1 MVIETGRAEKL
12 PPHDI
17 EAEEAV
23 IASLL
28 VDPEAI
34 YRVAPVLKPDD
45 FFREKN
51 AWAFEACLALWERNE
66 SINQITVSHELARR
80 GRLEEVGGAAY
91 LSRLVTELPT
101 SVGVEHYA
109 ALVQRDSSY
118 RRLISAAGQIAQM
131 AYHAGPDVGNVLA
144 RAETL
149 IAAIR
154 QGESIRDFVHVKELL
169 EGYLASA
176 DAVTG
181 SVAAQARAITTGFMD
196 LDTLLG
202 GLKRSDFIVVAARPS
217 VGKTSLALNFARN
230 ASMRQGANVGI
241 FSIEM
246 ANEQIVQR
254 LLAAESGVDSTR
266 LIFGSHSDREQ
277 GKIVNAL
284 GVLSE
289 LNVYFD
295 DTAMLSVAEMRAKAR
310 RLDLELRA
318 RSRGQDAEH
327 GLDMLIVDHL
337 QLMHGGGR
345 QDNRVQE
352 VSYITRSLKELARD
366 LDVPVI
372 ACSQL
377 SRAAE
382 ARPTHVPQLSDLRD
396 SGSIEQ
402 DADVVMFI
410 YREEKHVTRE
420 DWQRQH
426 PDRPNENYPA
436 GIAQIIVAK
445 HRNGPT
451 GTIHLRF
458 REKIARFEDLLVREP
473 EEWGEEA

>member
-12 PPHDI
+12 PPHDV

-51 AWAFEACLALWERNE
+51 AWAFEACLALLGRNE

-118 RRLISAAGQIAQM
+118 RRQIPQM
-131 AYHAGPDVGNVLA
+131 AYHAGPDVGDVLA

-176 DAVTG
+176 DRAT
-181 SVAAQARAITTGFMD
+181 SSLAAEARAITTGFMD

-202 GLKRSDFIVVAARPS
+202 GLKRSDVIVVAARPS

-230 ASMRQGANVGI
+230 AAARQQATVGI
-241 FSIEM
+241 FSVEM
-246 ANEQIVQR
+246 AAEQIVQR

-266 LIFGSHSDREQ
+266 LGFGTHSDREQ
-277 GKIVNAL
+277 ARIVNAL
-284 GVLSE
+284 GVLSA
-289 LNVYFD
+289 LNIYFD
-295 DTAMLSVAEMRAKAR
+295 DTAMLTVAEMRAKAR
-310 RLDLELRA
+310 RLHLER
-318 RSRGQDAEH
+318 
-327 GLDMLIVDHL
+327 GLDLLIVDHL
-337 QLMHGGGR
+337 QLMHGGMR
-345 QDNRVQE
+345 SDNRVQE
-352 VSYITRSLKELARD
+352 VTYITRSLKELARD

-410 YREEKHVTRE
+410 YREEKHVPRE

-426 PDRPNENYPA
+426 PDRPN
-436 GIAQIIVAK
+436 
-445 HRNGPT
+445 
-451 GTIHLRF
+451 
-458 REKIARFEDLLVREP
+458 
-473 EEWGEEA
+473 

>member
-1 MVIETGRAEKL
+1 MVVETERAEKL

-28 VDPEAI
+28 VDPDAI
-34 YRVAPVLKPDD
+34 YKVAPTLKPDD

-51 AWAFEACLALWERNE
+51 AWAFEACLGLWERHE
-66 SINQITVSHELARR
+66 SINQITVAHELSRR
-80 GRLEEVGGAAY
+80 GRLEEIGGAAY

-101 SVGVEHYA
+101 SVGAEHYA
-109 ALVQRDSSY
+109 ELVQRDSSY
-118 RRLISAAGQIAQM
+118 RKLITAAGHIAQL
-131 AYHAGPDVGNVLA
+131 AYHAPADVRAVLSQ
-144 RAETL
+144 AEGL
-149 IAAIR
+149 IAGIR

-169 EGYLASA
+169 EGYLSTA
-176 DAVTG
+176 DASKG
-181 SVAAQARAITTGFMD
+181 AVASEARAITTGFMD

-202 GLKRSDFIVVAARPS
+202 GLKRADLVVVAARPS

-230 ASMRQGANVGI
+230 AAARQQATVGI
-241 FSIEM
+241 FSVEM
-246 ANEQIVQR
+246 AKEQLVQR
-254 LLAAESGVDSTR
+254 LLAGESGVDSTR
-266 LIFGSHSDREQ
+266 LEFGMHSDREQ

-284 GVLSE
+284 GVLSD
-289 LNVYFD
+289 LNLYID
-295 DTAMLSVAEMRAKAR
+295 DTAMLTVAEMRAKAR
-310 RLDLELRA
+310 RLHL
-318 RSRGQDAEH
+318 EH
-327 GLDMLIVDHL
+327 GLDLLILDHI
-337 QLMHGGGR
+337 QLMHGGLR
-345 QDNRVQE
+345 IENRVQE

-382 ARPTHVPQLSDLRD
+382 ARPSHIPQLSDLRD

-410 YREEKHVTRE
+410 YREERHVTRE
-420 DWQRQH
+420 EWQRQH
-426 PDRPNENYPA
+426 PDKPAESYPA
-436 GIAQIIVAK
+436 GIAQINIAK

-458 REKIARFEDLLVREP
+458 RDKIARFEDLLVREP
-473 EEWGEEA
+473 EEWDEEA

>member
-1 MVIETGRAEKL
+1 MVVEAGRAEKL

-17 EAEEAV
+17 EAEEAIV
-23 IASLL
+23 ASLMI
-28 VDPEAI
+28 DPEAVYKI
-34 YRVAPVLKPDD
+34 APVLKADD

-51 AWAFEACLALWERNE
+51 AWAFEACLALWERNQ

-80 GRLEEVGGAAY
+80 GRLEEIGGAAY
-91 LSRLVTELPT
+91 LSRLVTDLPT

-109 ALVQRDSSY
+109 GLVQRDSSY
-118 RRLISAAGQIAQM
+118 RKLITAAGHIAQM
-131 AYHAGPDVGNVLA
+131 AYQAGPDVGGILA

-149 IAAIR
+149 IAGIR

-169 EGYLASA
+169 EGYLSTADRASGA
-176 DAVTG
+176 
-181 SVAAQARAITTGFMD
+181 VAAEARAITTGFMD

-202 GLKRSDFIVVAARPS
+202 GLKRMDLIVVAARPS

-230 ASMRQGANVGI
+230 AAARQQATVGV
-241 FSIEM
+241 FSVEM
-246 ANEQIVQR
+246 AAEQIVQR
-254 LLAAESGVDSTR
+254 LLAAEAGVDSTR
-266 LIFGSHSDREQ
+266 LGFGTHSDREQ
-277 GKIVNAL
+277 GKIINAL

-289 LNVYFD
+289 LNIYFD
-295 DTAMLSVAEMRAKAR
+295 DTATLTVAEMRAKAR
-310 RLDLELRA
+310 RLHLER
-318 RSRGQDAEH
+318 
-327 GLDMLIVDHL
+327 GLDLLIVDHL
-337 QLMHGGGR
+337 QLMHGGLR
-345 QDNRVQE
+345 IENRVQE
-352 VSYITRSLKELARD
+352 VSHITRSLKELARD

-410 YREEKHVTRE
+410 YREEKHVSRDE
-420 DWQRQH
+420 WDRQH
-426 PDRPNENYPA
+426 ADGPRDYPA
-436 GIAQIIVAK
+436 GIAQIIIAK
-445 HRNGPT
+445 HRNGPP

-458 REKIARFEDLLVREP
+458 REKLARFEDLLVRDP
-473 EEWGEEA
+473 EEGQWNEEA

>member
-12 PPHDI
+12 PPHDV

-28 VDPEAI
+28 ADPAAI
-34 YRVAPVLKPDD
+34 YRVAPTLKPDD

-51 AWAFEACLALWERNE
+51 AWAFEACLALWGRNE

-131 AYHAGPDVGNVLA
+131 AYHAGPDVGDVLA

-176 DAVTG
+176 DSATG

-202 GLKRSDFIVVAARPS
+202 GLKRSDVIVVAARPS

-230 ASMRQGANVGI
+230 AAARQQATVGI
-241 FSIEM
+241 FSVEDPWM
-246 ANEQIVQR
+246 PR
-254 LLAAESGVDSTR
+254 
-266 LIFGSHSDREQ
+266 
-277 GKIVNAL
+277 
-284 GVLSE
+284 
-289 LNVYFD
+289 
-295 DTAMLSVAEMRAKAR
+295 VAEMRAKAR
-310 RLDLELRA
+310 RLHL
-318 RSRGQDAEH
+318 EH
-327 GLDMLIVDHL
+327 GVDLLIVDHL

-345 QDNRVQE
+345 IENRVQE

-410 YREEKHVTRE
+410 YREEKHVSRE

-426 PDRPNENYPA
+426 PDRPTENYPA

-458 REKIARFEDLLVREP
+458 REKASRCEGLLGREP

>member
-34 YRVAPVLKPDD
+34 YRVAPTLKPED

-51 AWAFEACLALWERNE
+51 AWAFEACLALWGRNQ
-66 SINQITVSHELARR
+66 SINQITVAHELARR

-109 ALVQRDSSY
+109 
-118 RRLISAAGQIAQM
+118 GQIAQM
-131 AYHAGPDVGNVLA
+131 AYHAGPDVGDVLA

-176 DAVTG
+176 DSATG

-202 GLKRSDFIVVAARPS
+202 GLKRSDVIVVAARPS

-230 ASMRQGANVGI
+230 AAARQQATVGI
-241 FSIEM
+241 FSVEM
-246 ANEQIVQR
+246 AKEQLVQR
-254 LLAAESGVDSTR
+254 LLAAEAGVDSTH
-266 LIFGSHSDREQ
+266 LGFGTHSDREQ
-277 GKIVNAL
+277 GRIVNAL
-284 GVLSE
+284 GVLSD
-289 LNVYFD
+289 LNIYVD
-295 DTAMLSVAEMRAKAR
+295 DTAMLTVAEMRAKAR
-310 RLDLELRA
+310 RLHL
-318 RSRGQDAEH
+318 EH
-327 GLDMLIVDHL
+327 GVDLLIVDHL

-345 QDNRVQE
+345 IENRVQE
-352 VSYITRSLKELARD
+352 VSYITRSLKDLARD

-410 YREEKHVTRE
+410 YREEKHVSRE

-426 PDRPNENYPA
+426 PDRPTDNYPA
-436 GIAQIIVAK
+436 GIAQ
-445 HRNGPT
+445 P
-451 GTIHLRF
+451 LRRRSPPF
-458 REKIARFEDLLVREP
+458 VTRREFAAAAALARALASLCGDGDPLGRGLALAVERGSL
-473 EEWGEEA
+473 

>member
-1 MVIETGRAEKL
+1 MVVETGRAEKL

-34 YRVAPVLKPDD
+34 YRVTPALKPGD

-51 AWAFEACLALWERNE
+51 GWGFGACPALWERNQ
-66 SINQITVSHELARR
+66 SINQITVSHELASR

-91 LSRLVTELPT
+91 LSRLVTELPP

-131 AYHAGPDVGNVLA
+131 AYHAGPDVGDVLA

-176 DAVTG
+176 DSATG

-202 GLKRSDFIVVAARPS
+202 GLKRSDVIVGAARPS

-230 ASMRQGANVGI
+230 AAARQQATVGI
-241 FSIEM
+241 FSVEM
-246 ANEQIVQR
+246 AKEQLVQR
-254 LLAAESGVDSTR
+254 LLGAG
-266 LIFGSHSDREQ
+266 
-277 GKIVNAL
+277 
-284 GVLSE
+284 
-289 LNVYFD
+289 
-295 DTAMLSVAEMRAKAR
+295 
-310 RLDLELRA
+310 
-318 RSRGQDAEH
+318 SRG
-327 GLDMLIVDHL
+327 
-337 QLMHGGGR
+337 
-345 QDNRVQE
+345 
-352 VSYITRSLKELARD
+352 
-366 LDVPVI
+366 
-372 ACSQL
+372 
-377 SRAAE
+377 
-382 ARPTHVPQLSDLRD
+382 
-396 SGSIEQ
+396 
-402 DADVVMFI
+402 
-410 YREEKHVTRE
+410 
-420 DWQRQH
+420 
-426 PDRPNENYPA
+426 
-436 GIAQIIVAK
+436 
-445 HRNGPT
+445 GP
-451 GTIHLRF
+451 
-458 REKIARFEDLLVREP
+458 
-473 EEWGEEA
+473 

>member
-1 MVIETGRAEKL
+1 MVVETGRAERL

-28 VDPEAI
+28 VDPEAV
-34 YRVAPVLKPDD
+34 YKVAPVLKPED

-51 AWAFEACLALWERNE
+51 GWTYEACLALWERNQ
-66 SINQITVSHELARR
+66 SINQVTVAHELARR
-80 GRLEEVGGAAY
+80 SRLEEVGGAAY
-91 LSRLVTELPT
+91 LSRLVTDLPT

-109 ALVQRDSSY
+109 GLVQRDSSY
-118 RRLISAAGQIAQM
+118 RKLITAAGQIAGM
-131 AYHAGPDVGNVLA
+131 AYQAPADVGGVLA
-144 RAETL
+144 KAETL
-149 IAAIR
+149 VAAIR
-154 QGESIRDFVHVKELL
+154 QGESIRDFVHLRELV

-176 DAVTG
+176 DRAT
-181 SVAAQARAITTGFMD
+181 AQDAREARAITTGFMD

-202 GLKRSDFIVVAARPS
+202 GLKRSDLIVVAARPS
-217 VGKTSLALNFARN
+217 VGKTSLAMNFARN
-230 ASMRQGANVGI
+230 AAAKQHATVGI
-241 FSIEM
+241 FSVEM
-246 ANEQIVQR
+246 AAEQLVQR
-254 LLAAESGVDSTR
+254 LVAAEAGVDSTR
-266 LIFGSHSDREQ
+266 LTFGAHNDREQ

-284 GVLSE
+284 GTLSE
-289 LNVYFD
+289 FNIYFD
-295 DTAMLSVAEMRAKAR
+295 DTAMLTVAEMRAKAR
-310 RLDLELRA
+310 RLHL
-318 RSRGQDAEH
+318 EH
-327 GLDMLIVDHL
+327 GLDLLIVDHL

-345 QDNRVQE
+345 IDNRVQE
-352 VSYITRSLKELARD
+352 VSYISRSLKELARD
-366 LDVPVI
+366 LDVPII

-410 YREEKHVTRE
+410 YREEKHVSKE
-420 DWQRQH
+420 EWDRQH
-426 PDRPNENYPA
+426 ADRPRDYPA
-436 GIAQIIVAK
+436 GIAQIIIAK

-458 REKIARFEDLLVREP
+458 RDRVARFEDLLVREP
-473 EEWGEEA
+473 EEWDEEA

>member
-1 MVIETGRAEKL
+1 
-12 PPHDI
+12 
-17 EAEEAV
+17 
-23 IASLL
+23 
-28 VDPEAI
+28 
-34 YRVAPVLKPDD
+34 
-45 FFREKN
+45 
-51 AWAFEACLALWERNE
+51 
-66 SINQITVSHELARR
+66 
-80 GRLEEVGGAAY
+80 
-91 LSRLVTELPT
+91 
-101 SVGVEHYA
+101 
-109 ALVQRDSSY
+109 
-118 RRLISAAGQIAQM
+118 
-131 AYHAGPDVGNVLA
+131 
-144 RAETL
+144 
-149 IAAIR
+149 
-154 QGESIRDFVHVKELL
+154 
-169 EGYLASA
+169 
-176 DAVTG
+176 
-181 SVAAQARAITTGFMD
+181 MD

-202 GLKRSDFIVVAARPS
+202 GLKRSDMIVVAPRPS

-230 ASMRQGANVGI
+230 AAARQQANVGI

-266 LIFGSHSDREQ
+266 LGFGTHTDREQ

-295 DTAMLSVAEMRAKAR
+295 DTAMLTVAEMRAKAR
-310 RLDLELRA
+310 RPPLERALDLL
-318 RSRGQDAEH
+318 
-327 GLDMLIVDHL
+327 LVDPL
-337 QLMHGGGR
+337 QHMHGGGR
-345 QDNRVQE
+345 IENRVQE

-382 ARPTHVPQLSDLRD
+382 ARPTHIPQLSDLRD

-410 YREEKHVTRE
+410 YREERHVSRE
-420 DWQRQH
+420 EWQQQH
-426 PDRPNENYPA
+426 PDRPAEKYPA
-436 GIAQIIVAK
+436 GIAQIIIAK

-458 REKIARFEDLLVREP
+458 RDKIARFEDLLVREP
-473 EEWGEEA
+473 EEWNEEAEARPPA

>member
-1 MVIETGRAEKL
+1 MVVETGRAEKL

-17 EAEEAV
+17 EAEEAI

-34 YRVAPVLKPDD
+34 YRVAPTLKPDD

-51 AWAFEACLALWERNE
+51 AWAFEACLALWGRNE

-118 RRLISAAGQIAQM
+118 RRLISAAGQIA
-131 AYHAGPDVGNVLA
+131 P
-144 RAETL
+144 
-149 IAAIR
+149 IR

-176 DAVTG
+176 DSATG

-202 GLKRSDFIVVAARPS
+202 GLKRSDVIVVAARPS
-217 VGKTSLALNFARN
+217 VGKTSLALNFALN
-230 ASMRQGANVGI
+230 AAARQQATVGI
-241 FSIEM
+241 FSVEM
-246 ANEQIVQR
+246 AAEQIVQR

-266 LIFGSHSDREQ
+266 LGFGTHSDREQ
-277 GKIVNAL
+277 GRIVNAL
-284 GVLSE
+284 GVLSD
-289 LNVYFD
+289 LNIYFD
-295 DTAMLSVAEMRAKAR
+295 DTAMLTVAEMRAKAR
-310 RLDLELRA
+310 RLHLER
-318 RSRGQDAEH
+318 
-327 GLDMLIVDHL
+327 GLDLLIVDHL

-396 SGSIEQ
+396 SGSIKQ

-426 PDRPNENYPA
+426 PDRPTDNYPA

-473 EEWGEEA
+473 EEWVEEA